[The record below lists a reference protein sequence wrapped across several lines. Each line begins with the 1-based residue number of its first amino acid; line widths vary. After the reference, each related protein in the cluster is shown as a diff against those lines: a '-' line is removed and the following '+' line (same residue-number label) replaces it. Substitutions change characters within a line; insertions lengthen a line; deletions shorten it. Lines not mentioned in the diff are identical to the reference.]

1 MVAGLNTS
9 VPPEL
14 FTGEIGMSCSEV
26 FRYVC
31 NKYRWCEKILLYV
44 VMLQGID
51 ESHGLPHTVR
61 VLCNVYSLLERLG
74 RVNIDEESLV
84 LATLLHDI
92 GRGLEDYLGMH
103 HAIISAELAQGILS
117 EIGIRGAKSAKIRNM
132 ILEHSFSL
140 GKRPSTPEACILS
153 DADKLDALGAIG
165 VYRLIETSS
174 MRGRLVT
181 DTLAHVWDKLV
192 KLPSLMCFE
201 ESRKIAEEKL
211 GVLLAYVRELSRE
224 VLVYEDAVSKAFE
237 KAFSLLEKQGNR
249 SRKGQGE
256 GSSS

>member
-1 MVAGLNTS
+1 M
-9 VPPEL
+9 
-14 FTGEIGMSCSEV
+14 
-26 FRYVC
+26 
-31 NKYRWCEKILLYV
+31 LYV

-61 VLCNVYSLLERLG
+61 VLCNVYSLLKRLG
-74 RVNIDEESLV
+74 RTDIDEESLV

-92 GRGLEDYLGMH
+92 GRGLEEYLGMH
-103 HAIISAELAQGILS
+103 HAIISAELARGILS
-117 EIGIRGAKSAKIRNM
+117 EIGIKGQKAARIRDM

-140 GKRPSTPEACILS
+140 GRKPSTPEACILS

-165 VYRLIETSS
+165 IYRLIETSS

-192 KLPSLMCFE
+192 KLPGLMCFE
-201 ESRKIAEEKL
+201 ESRKIAREKL
-211 GVLLAYVRELSRE
+211 GILLTYVRELSRE
-224 VLVYEDAVSKAFE
+224 VLLYEDAVSMAFE
-237 KAFSLLEKQGNR
+237 RSLSLLEKQGNR
-249 SRKGQGE
+249 SRKEQGE